1 MLALGRLRQGAPG
14 GLTAGTHGW
23 SPARHAARDSQ
34 QAAKQARQAI
44 TGRWWC
50 AQASRHRC
58 SPSGWRAWCHR
69 CARPCC
75 GCRAGTRV
83 MSSKARMSHGLSA
96 GPCNASTVF
105 PDVLSCASVGST
117 LTCHL
122 LHNRKHALLCSLV
135 AAEPLHVLRVP
146 AKDEDLVVHACGLAS
161 AKCVVSSVDAR
172 PAQQLVVGL
181 GAGEVDG

>member
-1 MLALGRLRQGAPG
+1 MRTPVLWLQGGDTGDEQQGQDEPWAVGR
-14 GLTAGTHGW
+14 
-23 SPARHAARDSQ
+23 
-34 QAAKQARQAI
+34 
-44 TGRWWC
+44 
-50 AQASRHRC
+50 
-58 SPSGWRAWCHR
+58 
-69 CARPCC
+69 
-75 GCRAGTRV
+75 
-83 MSSKARMSHGLSA
+83 
-96 GPCNASTVF
+96 TVF